1 MKFNNYE
8 HMMYAL
14 NQLASKDE
22 QIRLWANPNKWG
34 SYIEAVEV
42 FYGDSY
48 LSDMLKTNT
57 TGLAPETDAVLIE
70 LEKKIDQVDDCYT
83 LEMIEKPIMEEIRQ
97 LAAKAYKLLEPLNPN
112 PDEPNPYYEL

>member
-1 MKFNNYE
+1 MKFINY
-8 HMMYAL
+8 HDLMFSL

-22 QIRLWANPNKWG
+22 QIRLWANPRKAS
-34 SYIEAVEV
+34 SYVEAVEV
-42 FYGDSY
+42 VYGDSY

-57 TGLAPETDAVLIE
+57 TGLGPEIDAVLIE
-70 LEKKIDQVDDCYT
+70 LEKKIDQVDSCNT
-83 LEMIEKPIMEEIRQ
+83 VEMIEKPIMEEIRQ